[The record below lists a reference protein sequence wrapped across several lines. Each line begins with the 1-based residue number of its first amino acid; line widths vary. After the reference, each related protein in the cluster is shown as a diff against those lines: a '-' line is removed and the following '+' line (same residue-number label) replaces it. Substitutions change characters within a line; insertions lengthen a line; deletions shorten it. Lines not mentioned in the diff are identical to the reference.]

1 MTLPLTL
8 PLSPPPPNI
17 PYYISAF
24 LWYLYPAN
32 FRPEGQSFTLKES
45 VVANPII
52 LFETTL
58 GNFKLELDAEKAP
71 ISTANFV
78 DYVTAG
84 FYTGTIFHRV
94 IAGFMAQGGGFDVA
108 KRQKP
113 TKAPIQNEAANGLK
127 NLRGTVA
134 MARTSDLHSAT
145 AQFFINLVDN
155 DFLDHQDTSQQGY
168 GYAVFGKVIEGM
180 EVIDKM
186 ATIPT
191 IQNRFSEAFPQ
202 QTIAVRKATVV
213 S

>member
-1 MTLPLTL
+1 
-8 PLSPPPPNI
+8 
-17 PYYISAF
+17 
-24 LWYLYPAN
+24 
-32 FRPEGQSFTLKES
+32 
-45 VVANPII
+45 
-52 LFETTL
+52 
-58 GNFKLELDAEKAP
+58 
-71 ISTANFV
+71 
-78 DYVTAG
+78 
-84 FYTGTIFHRV
+84 
-94 IAGFMAQGGGFDVA
+94 
-108 KRQKP
+108 
-113 TKAPIQNEAANGLK
+113 
-127 NLRGTVA
+127 

-191 IQNRFSEAFPQ
+191 IQNQFSEAFPQ